1 LYAKSFGVDH
11 DATLQPGQQSDET
24 QFLFIAH
31 SSLDIFE
38 EKLANVA
45 APGAAADMYLG
56 LLYPTDTYQVFGYVT
71 NTKAKLVVITDD
83 ADVKDLD
90 VKSVRVF
97 VLCNA
102 CFVHSLSFRYSCAN
116 DCIFSTSMPCAIL
129 STRQASR
136 CDPPALTRRSPNSS
150 ARSERPLCTR
160 SRLKLCVCVCV
171 CVFVA
176 VCLMLVLVSPGQRA
190 PQ

>member
-11 DATLQPGQQSDET
+11 DAALQPGQQSDET

-38 EKLANVA
+38 EKLAT
-45 APGAAADMYLG
+45 APASGAAADMYLG

-90 VKSVRVF
+90 VKSVRRHDSCCCAFVVCSIVF
-97 VLCNA
+97 F
-102 CFVHSLSFRYSCAN
+102 CFFSLSFR
-116 DCIFSTSMPCAIL
+116 
-129 STRQASR
+129 
-136 CDPPALTRRSPNSS
+136 
-150 ARSERPLCTR
+150 
-160 SRLKLCVCVCV
+160 
-171 CVFVA
+171 
-176 VCLMLVLVSPGQRA
+176 
-190 PQ
+190 